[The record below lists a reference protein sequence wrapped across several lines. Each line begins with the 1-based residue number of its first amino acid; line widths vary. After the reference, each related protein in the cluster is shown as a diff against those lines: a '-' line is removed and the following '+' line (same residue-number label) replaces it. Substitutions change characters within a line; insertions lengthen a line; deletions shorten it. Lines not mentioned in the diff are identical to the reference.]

1 MTFTSNERREIAARL
16 RNEAKYMRYKQAWYE
31 EDADLCECGNRAY
44 RNIADSVIPG
54 NNFNSDYILVVER
67 LADLIDP
74 PTCHDI
80 ASHGGMQPAGTIQ
93 WFECSECHCKAQT
106 DKIGMALHF
115 CPHCGA
121 EVVE

>member
-1 MTFTSNERREIAARL
+1 MSWTLEQAANDLERYVLQGEPPSVDAA
-16 RNEAKYMRYKQAWYE
+16 AMMVAW
-31 EDADLCECGNRAY
+31 ARMG
-44 RNIADSVIPG
+44 VI
-54 NNFNSDYILVVER
+54 DR
-67 LADLIDP
+67 

-80 ASHGGMQPAGTIQ
+80 ASHGGMQPAGAIQ